1 MIFREIFRQ
10 FVLMERPV
18 ASNLDKVIGGFDL
31 TLSQWKVIDFVE
43 KSGACTLVA
52 ISRHFSTEKP
62 SVTRMINCLEE
73 KQLVEKLSGKDR
85 REKRIQLTGLGRE
98 VYAAC
103 RHTLDEVEL
112 HLVRGIPDEEQR
124 ILLRSLIAIR
134 DNMKNYIGPDE

>member
-1 MIFREIFRQ
+1 VIFREIFRQ

-18 ASNLDKVIGGFDL
+18 ASNLDKVIGGFNL

-43 KSGACTLVA
+43 KCGACTLVA

-134 DNMKNYIGPDE
+134 DNMKNRIGPDE

>member
-1 MIFREIFRQ
+1 
-10 FVLMERPV
+10 MERPV
-18 ASNLDKVIGGFDL
+18 ASNLDKVIGGFNL

-43 KSGACTLVA
+43 KCGACTLVA

-134 DNMKNYIGPDE
+134 DNMKNRIGPDE

>member
-1 MIFREIFRQ
+1 
-10 FVLMERPV
+10 MERPV
-18 ASNLDKVIGGFDL
+18 ASNLDKVLGGFDL

-103 RHTLDEVEL
+103 RHTLDEVEH

>member
-18 ASNLDKVIGGFDL
+18 ASNLDKVLGGFDL

-43 KSGACTLVA
+43 KSRACTLVA

-103 RHTLDEVEL
+103 RHTLDEVEH

>member
-1 MIFREIFRQ
+1 
-10 FVLMERPV
+10 MERPV

-43 KSGACTLVA
+43 KAGACTLVA

>member
-1 MIFREIFRQ
+1 
-10 FVLMERPV
+10 MERPV
-18 ASNLDKVIGGFDL
+18 ANNLDKVVGGFDL

-43 KSGACTLVA
+43 KAGACTLVA

-73 KQLVEKLSGKDR
+73 KQLVEKLSGKNR

>member
-1 MIFREIFRQ
+1 
-10 FVLMERPV
+10 MERPV

-62 SVTRMINCLEE
+62 SVTRMINYLEE
-73 KQLVEKLSGKDR
+73 KQLVEKVSGKDR

-98 VYAAC
+98 VYSAC

>member
-1 MIFREIFRQ
+1 
-10 FVLMERPV
+10 MERPV

-103 RHTLDEVEL
+103 RHTLDEVEH

>member
-1 MIFREIFRQ
+1 
-10 FVLMERPV
+10 MERPV

-62 SVTRMINCLEE
+62 SVTRMINRLEE

-134 DNMKNYIGPDE
+134 DNMKNYIRPDE

>member
-18 ASNLDKVIGGFDL
+18 ASNLDKVIGGFNL

-43 KSGACTLVA
+43 KCGACTLVA

-134 DNMKNYIGPDE
+134 DNMKNRIGPDE

>member
-1 MIFREIFRQ
+1 
-10 FVLMERPV
+10 MERPV

-73 KQLVEKLSGKDR
+73 KQLVEKLPGKDR
-85 REKRIQLTGLGRE
+85 REKRIQLTGQGRE

-103 RHTLDEVEL
+103 RHTLDEIEL

-134 DNMKNYIGPDE
+134 DNMKDFIGPR

>member
-1 MIFREIFRQ
+1 
-10 FVLMERPV
+10 MERPV
-18 ASNLDKVIGGFDL
+18 ASNLDKVLGGFDL